1 MSYFRQYDRDGLD
14 RQYRLRDI
22 VPDALTLMDEG
33 TRISAKIR
41 AARTCQ
47 LDVPYGPTAGQ
58 KLNIFP
64 STKRR
69 APIHVFIH
77 GGYWHRLDK
86 NDFDYLADGLVPLG
100 CHFVNVNYDLAPL
113 VTVPEIVRQV
123 RSALAYVWEH
133 AAEFGGDR
141 DHIYVSGHSAGGH
154 LTASVAITDWPQFK
168 PGLPPNLVKGAT
180 PISGIYDLEPIRLCY
195 LNEQVRLD
203 EKQVADASPMR
214 HVPARALPTVALCVG
229 GDETDEY
236 KRLQAEF
243 LAALKSKGHSASEI
257 PAPGLHHFNVV
268 MTLGELGSTLNS
280 AVKRQMGL

>member
-1 MSYFRQYDRDGLD
+1 MSYFGKYDRAGLD
-14 RQYRLRDI
+14 RQYRLRDL
-22 VPDALTLMDEG
+22 VPDALELMAQG
-33 TRISAKIR
+33 TRISAGIR
-41 AARTCQ
+41 ESRPCT
-47 LDVPYGPTAGQ
+47 LDVPYGTTPGQ

-64 STKRR
+64 ATQKR

-100 CHFVNVNYDLAPL
+100 AHFVNVNYDLAPG
-113 VTVPEIVRQV
+113 VDVSEIVRQV

-133 AAEFGGDR
+133 ATEFGGDR
-141 DHIYVSGHSAGGH
+141 DRIYVSGHSAGGH

-195 LNEQVRLD
+195 LNEEVRLD
-203 EKQVADASPMR
+203 ERQVADESPMR
-214 HVPARALPTVALCVG
+214 HIPARALPTIALCVG

-236 KRLQAEF
+236 LRLQAEF
-243 LAALKSKGHSASEI
+243 LAGLKAKGHTASEI

-268 MTLGELGSTLNS
+268 MQLGEVGTTLNS

>member
-1 MSYFRQYDRDGLD
+1 MGYFRNYDRDALD
-14 RQYRLRDI
+14 RQYRLRDL
-22 VPDALTLMDEG
+22 VPDALELMADG
-33 TRISAKIR
+33 TRVSAKVR
-41 AARTCQ
+41 AARTCTV
-47 LDVPYGPTAGQ
+47 DVAYGPTAGQ

-64 STKRR
+64 AAKKR

-86 NDFDYLADGLVPLG
+86 NDFDYIADGIVPLG
-100 CHFVNVNYDLAPL
+100 AHFVNVNYDLAPG

-154 LTASVAITDWPQFK
+154 LTASVAITDWPRFK

-195 LNEQVRLD
+195 LNEHVKLD
-203 EKQVADASPMR
+203 EQQVAEASPMR
-214 HVPARALPTVALCVG
+214 HVPARPLPTIALTVG

-236 KRLQAEF
+236 LRLQSEF
-243 LAALKSKGHSASEI
+243 RAALQAKGHTASEI

-268 MTLGELGSTLNS
+268 MKLAEVGSTLNS